1 MKVEIISMG
10 DTLASSSEQFTKG
23 LNHIIMAFLQG
34 MCWSDVHQEGA
45 GLKRFTR
52 GRRGRDAAPP
62 SLHCSCS

>member
-10 DTLASSSEQFTKG
+10 DTLASSSEPFTKG
-23 LNHIIMAFLQG
+23 LNHIITAFLQG

-52 GRRGRDAAPP
+52 GRRGREAAPP
-62 SLHCSCS
+62 SLHRSCS